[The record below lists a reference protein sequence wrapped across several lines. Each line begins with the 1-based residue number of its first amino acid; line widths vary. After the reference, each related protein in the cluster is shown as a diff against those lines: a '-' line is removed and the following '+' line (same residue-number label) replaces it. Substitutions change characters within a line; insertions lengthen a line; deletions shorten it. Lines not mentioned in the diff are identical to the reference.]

1 MTRAKS
7 PSKVGAQTANPT
19 DFFFGNRVARIN
31 DRMRDVALGQKIG
44 LIDWE
49 KYPLK
54 SNGQPWS
61 AELKDFVHPNGN
73 GAIEYTRTA
82 LKYFGAAV

>member
-49 KYPLK
+49 KYPP
-54 SNGQPWS
+54 Q
-61 AELKDFVHPNGN
+61 E
-73 GAIEYTRTA
+73 R
-82 LKYFGAAV
+82 KY